1 MVLLIALSLDSL
13 SLENKVFEIAK
24 KLNCLVCPGES
35 VAYSQSELAI
45 DMRNKIRELLKEGK
59 SEKEILDY
67 FVSIY
72 GENVLS
78 EPPKEGIFNFLWIFP
93 YVILVVSF
101 LGIIIY
107 FYTRKT

>member
-1 MVLLIALSLDSL
+1 MVLLIALSIDSINLD
-13 SLENKVFEIAK
+13 NKVFEIAK

-35 VAYSQSELAI
+35 VAYSQSELAV
-45 DMRNKIRELLKEGK
+45 DMRNKIREMLKDGK

-67 FVSIY
+67 FVSVY
-72 GENVLS
+72 GEKVLS

-93 YVILVVSF
+93 YFILFISF
-101 LGIIIY
+101 IGILIY